1 MKRLFLLSLIL
12 IMIAVS
18 GCQSNTVATLAAAQ
32 SPQAVTEAAKPAA
45 AATATPKAAV
55 QENFDSSSNWLQA
68 ITVTTQ
74 ALAGKELSVVQVKD
88 KTLDFSIPDKETIL
102 YTFFKD
108 PQKADVAA
116 EAKYQ
121 SIGAAD
127 NGIALTCRAK
137 ADYST
142 WYEVR
147 VALDG
152 IFNIYKYDKSLKQT
166 GENPYVRIKT
176 GKAPK
181 GAILPLEV
189 NTFKFIC
196 KGQDLTLDINGGKF
210 TATVQNADLAG
221 DGLVGVGAASL
232 DTVPVHFK
240 VTSFAISQP

>member
-1 MKRLFLLSLIL
+1 MKRLFLFMLLVML
-12 IMIAVS
+12 LAS
-18 GCQSNTVATLAAAQ
+18 GCQSNNVATLAAAQ
-32 SPQAVTEAAKPAA
+32 SPQAPTETVKPA
-45 AATATPKAAV
+45 AATATPKASV
-55 QENFDSSSNWLQA
+55 QDSFDSSSNWLQA

-74 ALAGKELSVVQVKD
+74 ALAGKEQSMVQVKD
-88 KTLDFSIPDKETIL
+88 KALDFDLKDKETFM

-108 PQKADVAA
+108 SQKADVAA
-116 EAKYQ
+116 EVKYQ

-127 NGIALTCRAK
+127 NGIALICRAK

-147 VALDG
+147 VGLDG
-152 IFNIYKYDKSLKQT
+152 IYNIYKYDKSLKQT

-181 GAILPLEV
+181 NTILPVEV
-189 NTFKFIC
+189 NSIKFIC

-210 TATVQNADLAG
+210 SATEKNADLTG
-221 DGLVGVGAASL
+221 DGLVGVGAMSL